1 MTTAA
6 TISRHGP
13 PAKLVGSTS
22 AQTIAMARLEIALP
36 AAARGSPRGS
46 SRGAKR
52 ESETP
57 SSSRSRRPSSRQT
70 RPVSRSSLPG
80 VSIGPDHLG
89 KALPMT
95 ASLPPLP
102 TSDQAQAA
110 RFLCDRGAEP
120 APATARRRKPRHE
133 SKHVRLDVPPSS
145 NPIESLSGAAAAAA
159 ELKRTPRYQYFE
171 ELEANEYALYASEG
185 AAAAAAAGTTGAAFP
200 ISGSAPIVMND
211 NYFGSRAREYFFETF
226 HEFSHMRWAH
236 GGEVK
241 SVAPPFA
248 DGDADGS
255 PARLPSNGHELVTGF
270 DAREFFSKE
279 AFSAALDR
287 EWHRRASQKAAPYR
301 EIPAHP
307 LELGAR

>member
-1 MTTAA
+1 
-6 TISRHGP
+6 
-13 PAKLVGSTS
+13 
-22 AQTIAMARLEIALP
+22 
-36 AAARGSPRGS
+36 
-46 SRGAKR
+46 
-52 ESETP
+52 
-57 SSSRSRRPSSRQT
+57 
-70 RPVSRSSLPG
+70 
-80 VSIGPDHLG
+80 
-89 KALPMT
+89 MT

-171 ELEANEYALYASEG
+171 ELEANEYALCASEG

-287 EWHRRASQKAAPYR
+287 EWHRRASQKAAP
-301 EIPAHP
+301 PP
-307 LELGAR
+307 LSPRYERRAKLPQIQTVDADAALSAVRDGACAGPRAARPLSARALFLRGCVRVRMHKRV